1 MPLRLDNFLTLEP
14 QTVIFSY
21 LCEVFFKKD
30 MSPKVKGYIVG
41 AIAAATYGLNPLF
54 AMPLYADGMG
64 ADAVLFYRYLAAVPI
79 MGAMAAFRG
88 RSLALHRR
96 ELLPMLFVG
105 ILMASSSLLLFESY
119 NFMDAGIASTLLFV
133 YPLMVAVIM
142 AVFFRE
148 RLAPVT
154 VLCIVM
160 ALGGIAMLFK
170 GSDGATLSIAGTVLV
185 MASSLTYAG
194 YIVAVNRPGL
204 REVPTVKLI
213 FYLLV
218 LGALLFALKIALTP
232 GSSFAGP
239 AHWYMWGCVL
249 ALAELPTVVSFICT
263 TAAIQ
268 YIGPTPTAILGAL
281 EPVTAVVIG
290 VCVFGER
297 LTARDWT
304 GLALIIVAVS
314 LVVGGGRVTGYLVR
328 FRKLFPRISRRK
340 SI

>member
-1 MPLRLDNFLTLEP
+1 
-14 QTVIFSY
+14 
-21 LCEVFFKKD
+21 
-30 MSPKVKGYIVG
+30 MSPLKGYIVG

-54 AMPLYADGMG
+54 ALPLYADGMG

-88 RSLALHRR
+88 RNLALHRR

-232 GSSFAGP
+232 DSSFAGP

-249 ALAELPTVVSFICT
+249 ALAVLPTVVSFICT

-268 YIGPTPTAILGAL
+268 YYCC
-281 EPVTAVVIG
+281 PV
-290 VCVFGER
+290 
-297 LTARDWT
+297 
-304 GLALIIVAVS
+304 
-314 LVVGGGRVTGYLVR
+314 
-328 FRKLFPRISRRK
+328 KL
-340 SI
+340 

>member
-1 MPLRLDNFLTLEP
+1 MKHSL
-14 QTVIFSY
+14 
-21 LCEVFFKKD
+21 
-30 MSPKVKGYIVG
+30 KGYIVG

-54 AMPLYADGMG
+54 ALPLYADGMG

-249 ALAELPTVVSFICT
+249 ALAVLPTVVSFICT

-290 VCVFGER
+290 VYVFGER

-328 FRKLFPRISRRK
+328 FRKLFPRIRPRK

>member
-1 MPLRLDNFLTLEP
+1 MKHSL
-14 QTVIFSY
+14 
-21 LCEVFFKKD
+21 
-30 MSPKVKGYIVG
+30 KGYIVG

-54 AMPLYADGMG
+54 ALPLYADGMG

-194 YIVAVNRPGL
+194 YIVAVNRAARGAHGEAYILSPCARGAAVRSEDCPDTGQQLCRACPLVYVGL
-204 REVPTVKLI
+204 RAGIGGASHGGVVYLHHGRYTVYRADAHGHTGR
-213 FYLLV
+213 F
-218 LGALLFALKIALTP
+218 GA
-232 GSSFAGP
+232 GN
-239 AHWYMWGCVL
+239 
-249 ALAELPTVVSFICT
+249 
-263 TAAIQ
+263 
-268 YIGPTPTAILGAL
+268 
-281 EPVTAVVIG
+281 
-290 VCVFGER
+290 
-297 LTARDWT
+297 
-304 GLALIIVAVS
+304 
-314 LVVGGGRVTGYLVR
+314 GGGDRRVRVR
-328 FRKLFPRISRRK
+328 RASYGA
-340 SI
+340 

>member
-54 AMPLYADGMG
+54 ALPLYADGMG

-249 ALAELPTVVSFICT
+249 ALAVLPTVVSFICT
-263 TAAIQ
+263 RPLYSISGRRPRP
-268 YIGPTPTAILGAL
+268 YWAL
-281 EPVTAVVIG
+281 
-290 VCVFGER
+290 
-297 LTARDWT
+297 W
-304 GLALIIVAVS
+304 
-314 LVVGGGRVTGYLVR
+314 
-328 FRKLFPRISRRK
+328 SR
-340 SI
+340 